1 MYLLNIIFLLTSAH
15 FTLNYFFKQQYQY
28 FLFNLSYNFLYNC
41 GRLEILLKQQ
51 YNQLLNNPYVEKIFD
66 KIEDLYTSY
75 KTYDTIIILN
85 NQVIARSIHNSI
97 IYDVGYENLKYAD
110 FMIYN
115 HNVKRKKSNQVVFY
129 GILDFALFIDKIENC
144 SYEFLSLNVKVDYPG
159 MESKNVDILFSNNKE
174 TLYVVT
180 NRINVLMI
188 SYLLKVQHNIE
199 TDPFLLSY
207 EINIIDQNVK
217 FFKLNEKEEL
227 ILFKNHYEKVPF
239 DLNKI
244 KERRLNGLPHN
255 AFTSLENENSGPNLS
270 IDMKNT
276 LEYCHSTYNRE
287 NENKSENESDNIV
300 SESDNSYEKIE

>member
-1 MYLLNIIFLLTSAH
+1 
-15 FTLNYFFKQQYQY
+15 
-28 FLFNLSYNFLYNC
+28 
-41 GRLEILLKQQ
+41 LKQQ

-66 KIEDLYTSY
+66 KIEDLHTSF
-75 KTYDTIIILN
+75 KTYDTVIILN
-85 NQVIARSIHNSI
+85 NQVVARSIHNSV
-97 IYDVGYENLKYAD
+97 IYDVGYKNLQYSD

-115 HNVKRKKSNQVVFY
+115 QNVKRKKSNQVVFY

-144 SYEFLSLNVKVDYPG
+144 SYEFLSLNVKIDYPG
-159 MESKNVDILFSNNKE
+159 MESKNVDIVFSNNKE

-188 SYLLKVQHNIE
+188 SYLLKLQHNIE
-199 TDPFLLSY
+199 TDPLLLSY

-244 KERRLNGLPHN
+244 KERRLNGLSHN
-255 AFTSLENENSGPNLS
+255 AFTSLENENSASKLT
-270 IDMKNT
+270 IDIKNI
-276 LEYCHSTYNRE
+276 LKCYDSDYNTQ
-287 NENKSENESDNIV
+287 NENIIEYESDNSL
-300 SESDNSYEKIE
+300 SESDNSYEHLE